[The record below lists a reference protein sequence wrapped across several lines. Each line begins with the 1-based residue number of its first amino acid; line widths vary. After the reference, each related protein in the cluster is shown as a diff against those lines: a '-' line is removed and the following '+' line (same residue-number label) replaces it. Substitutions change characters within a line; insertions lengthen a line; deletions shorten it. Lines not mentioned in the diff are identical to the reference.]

1 MKRLLCVAAVVA
13 TLLAGGCGIP
23 DESSVTIVDN
33 GPSGGVSGG
42 GDDLPPV
49 PVRRED
55 SDEPKTLVGNY
66 LRAAAGDPETA
77 ADRAKAFLAPDLA
90 AKFPA
95 GSDIKVVRETE
106 DSLHTP
112 GDAEVT
118 IKVQVI
124 GTLKANGVLDPAD
137 PADAVPYDLRVGPV
151 SGRDG
156 QFIIEAPPILMMT
169 DDALASYYSPS
180 TIYWWNTAG
189 SGLVPDLR
197 YMPLSVPTVQR
208 PTTILG
214 WLTGAPAPWL
224 ADAVNALP
232 QGTQLTSNVPAISND
247 TLQISLTAQA
257 VPQGGDAAAALD
269 RLRRQLQ
276 WSIRP
281 LVPRTIEI
289 KIGHDDAVRTVDG
302 DYLNSNPAYR
312 LADAPERFA
321 LYGGAIRRLRDSP
334 HATDPVPVLKPA
346 ANKNIT
352 AAALSASATR
362 AYAAVVT
369 GAVDAGKLRVAQAP
383 LGEQADLQPV
393 SGLSGKLGTPVWAQ
407 TPDGDDASAA
417 LGLITA
423 GGQIYSFDATGG
435 TARRVEWQGGGP
447 GAVESL
453 SVAPDGHRIAL
464 VSGGRLY
471 RAALATGGAG
481 ITLGDPEQV
490 LAPNLKTVAAAAWI
504 SESSLAVAGM
514 RPNDR
519 YAVFDVSVDGA
530 VAVTRLN
537 DIGAA
542 QVTYLAAYPL
552 NPVNGERLASES
564 YVAGGD
570 AWDVFSEP
578 DKIEPQHLADVTA
591 QPNVNPTAPFY
602 LD

>member
-1 MKRLLCVAAVVA
+1 MKRLLCATAVLA

-23 DESSVTIVDN
+23 DQSSVTIVDN

-49 PVRRED
+49 QPRRED
-55 SDEPKTLVGNY
+55 TDEPKTLVGNY

-77 ADRAKAFLAPDLA
+77 VARAKAFLAPDLA
-90 AKFPA
+90 AKFPS
-95 GSDIKVVRETE
+95 GNDIKVVRETE

-112 GDAEVT
+112 GDTDVT
-118 IKVQVI
+118 INIQVI
-124 GTLKANGVLDPAD
+124 GTLKANGVFTPAD
-137 PADAVPYDLRVGPV
+137 PAGSQPYTLRVGPV

-156 QFIIEAPPILMMT
+156 QFILEAPPILMMT
-169 DDALASYYSPS
+169 DRALSEFYTPS
-180 TIYWWNTAG
+180 TIYWWDTANT
-189 SGLVPDLR
+189 SLVPDVR
-197 YMPLSVPTVQR
+197 YMPLAVPTVQR

-224 ADAVNALP
+224 ADAVNSLP

-257 VPQGGDAAAALD
+257 VPQGSDGGALD

-289 KIGHDDAVRTVDG
+289 KIGHDDAVRTHDG
-302 DYLNSNPAYR
+302 DYLDSNASFR
-312 LADAPERFA
+312 LVGAPERFA
-321 LYGGAIRRLRDSP
+321 LYGNAIRRMKDSP

-369 GAVDAGKLRVAQAP
+369 GGKLRVAQAP
-383 LGEQADLQPV
+383 LGEQADLQAV
-393 SGLSGKLGTPVWAQ
+393 GGLPGGTLGAPIWAQ

-417 LGLITA
+417 VGLITI

-435 TARRVEWQGGGP
+435 TARRVEWQGGGL
-447 GAVESL
+447 GAVTGL
-453 SVAPDGHRIAL
+453 SVAPDGHRVAL
-464 VSGGRLY
+464 VSNGRLY
-471 RAALATGGAG
+471 RAALTTVGEG
-481 ITLGDPEQV
+481 ITVGDPEQV
-490 LAPNLKTVAAAAWI
+490 LPPDLKTVAAVAWN

-514 RPNDR
+514 RPNNR
-519 YAVFDVSVDGA
+519 YAIYDVSLDGTI
-530 VAVTRLN
+530 AVTRLS

-542 QVTYLAAYPL
+542 PVKYLSAYPT

-591 QPNVNPTAPFY
+591 QPGINPTAPFY